1 MAMTDVSSDQWF
13 ALAPLAGWPE
23 TRRRRGLLS
32 QLWVGFRSRLAQRQ
46 TVRILNRL
54 DGATLKDLGI
64 NPRDVKSVV
73 YGDGEDR
80 LRGYDKDWWRK

>member
-1 MAMTDVSSDQWF
+1 
-13 ALAPLAGWPE
+13 
-23 TRRRRGLLS
+23 LLS
-32 QLWVGFRSRLAQRQ
+32 RLWVGFRSRLAQRQ
-46 TVRILNRL
+46 TVRILNGL

-64 NPRDVKSVV
+64 NPRDVESVV

>member
-1 MAMTDVSSDQWF
+1 MAMTDVSSDQWL

-23 TRRRRGLLS
+23 ARRRRGLLS

-46 TVRILNRL
+46 TVRILNGL

-64 NPRDVKSVV
+64 NPRDVESVV
-73 YGDGEDR
+73 YGDSEDR
-80 LRGYDKDWWRK
+80 LRGYDKDWWRR

>member
-1 MAMTDVSSDQWF
+1 MAMTDVSGHQWL

-23 TRRRRGLLS
+23 TRRRRSLLS

-64 NPRDVKSVV
+64 NPRDVESVV

>member
-1 MAMTDVSSDQWF
+1 MAMTDVSSDQWL

-23 TRRRRGLLS
+23 TRPGGLLS
-32 QLWVGFRSRLAQRQ
+32 QLWTGLRSRLAQRQ
-46 TVRILNRL
+46 TVRILNAL

-64 NPRDVKSVV
+64 NPRDVESVV

>member
-1 MAMTDVSSDQWF
+1 MAMTDVSGYQWL

-23 TRRRRGLLS
+23 TRRRSLLS

-64 NPRDVKSVV
+64 NPRDVESVV
-73 YGDGEDR
+73 YGDSEDR

>member
-1 MAMTDVSSDQWF
+1 MAITHVSSDQWH

-23 TRRRRGLLS
+23 RRRHSGWLS

-64 NPRDVKSVV
+64 NPRDVESVV